1 MARFYY
7 FVIGICGLLLGSCAQ
22 VGSIAGGANDVQ
34 PPKII
39 DNGLKPASGSV
50 NFSHKIIE
58 MNFNEFVKLNNPVEN
73 ILLVPSHAKIKATAN
88 RKKVT
93 LEIDGALQPETTY
106 AIYLNG
112 AVKDLT
118 EGNDSLM
125 QYVFSTGSMIDTL
138 SYTGFVKDAFS
149 NKPLKSVL
157 VGFYLA
163 DDTLLSQKPF
173 LSQKPLYFATTDA
186 SGRFVLNYLKTGK
199 YELIAFED
207 KNKDLKVQPSERF
220 AFKSDL
226 VDLQTSITDSTAL
239 RMYQPAQK
247 RRISTSFV
255 PPGLLLVGSNESL
268 ENFSFSI
275 NQSPLEVNQHFRSD
289 SLSFLI
295 DFPTSN
301 KLELVSSSS
310 GFQDTISIRISEKN
324 KLKSPTLET
333 NLTNGFLF
341 PSQELTLRFSD
352 EVISLDSSLIELIN
366 SDSLKLSFSL
376 KLISKNEVKLLIE
389 TNDSKD
395 LKLNFLKKSIMFK
408 NSNDLFSYNLNF
420 KLKKP
425 EDLGVILLNVE
436 SANPSAFI
444 EVLKGNKV
452 VYTIPTKRTSN
463 LIRIENLEPDTYTFR
478 AILDTNSNGRWD
490 VGNKA
495 LLEQPESI
503 LFFSNGVKVRANW
516 EIEATLIPTVDG
528 K

>member
-50 NFSHKIIE
+50 NFSHKFIE

-73 ILLVPSHAKIKATAN
+73 ILLVPPHAKINATAN

-93 LEIDGALQPETTY
+93 LEIDGELQPETTY

-112 AVKDLT
+112 AIEDLT

-125 QYVFSTGSMIDTL
+125 QYVFSTGNAIDTL
-138 SYTGFVKDAFS
+138 TYTGFVADAFS
-149 NKPLKSVL
+149 YKPLKGML
-157 VGFYLA
+157 VGLFETTDSAL
-163 DDTLLSQKPF
+163 T
-173 LSQKPLYFATTDA
+173 QKPLYFTTTDA
-186 SGRFVLNYLKTGK
+186 DGKFVLNYLKEGN
-199 YELIAFED
+199 YQLLAFED
-207 KNKDLKVQPSERF
+207 KNKDLKIQPSERF
-220 AFKSDL
+220 AFKSDE
-226 VDLQTSITDSTAL
+226 VELQNSMTDSSAL
-239 RMYQPAQK
+239 RMFQPQQK
-247 RRISTSFV
+247 RRIRATFV

-275 NQSPLEVNQHFRSD
+275 NSSPIEVNQRFQSD
-289 SLSFLI
+289 SLGFLI

-301 KLELVSSSS
+301 KLELIASSV
-310 GFQDTISIRISEKN
+310 GFQDTISVRISEKD
-324 KLKSPTLET
+324 KLKSPTMET

-341 PSQELTLRFSD
+341 PSQALTLRFSD
-352 EVISLDSSLIELIN
+352 EVVSIDSSLIELIN

-376 KLISKNEVKLLIE
+376 KKISKNELQLLIE
-389 TNDSKD
+389 PNDSKD

-408 NSNDLFSYNLNF
+408 NYNELISFNLNF
-420 KLKKP
+420 KSKKI
-425 EDLGVILLNVE
+425 EELGVVLLNIE
-436 SANPSAFI
+436 SVDSSAFI

-452 VYTIPTKRTSN
+452 VFTIPARRSSN

-478 AILDTNSNGRWD
+478 AILDSNSNGRWD

-495 LLEQPESI
+495 FHEQPEAI

-516 EIEATLIPTVDG
+516 EIEATLIPMSNG